1 MGVKP
6 SGRRLLVG
14 EGLRAWPALYGHHEG
29 YLVRV
34 RVGVGVRVKVR
45 VGVGVM
51 VGVRVRVKVRVR
63 VRVKVRVRLGIKG
76 TSTERPPGE
85 GRGVAWVGSGW
96 VQG

>member
-1 MGVKP
+1 MIT
-6 SGRRLLVG
+6 SGRWLLVG
-14 EGLRAWPALYGHHEG
+14 ECLRARPALYGHHEG

-34 RVGVGVRVKVR
+34 RVGVGV
-45 VGVGVM
+45 M
-51 VGVRVRVKVRVR
+51 VGVRVKVRVS

-85 GRGVAWVGSGW
+85 GRGVAWLGSGW

>member
-1 MGVKP
+1 
-6 SGRRLLVG
+6 
-14 EGLRAWPALYGHHEG
+14 
-29 YLVRV
+29 
-34 RVGVGVRVKVR
+34 
-45 VGVGVM
+45 M
-51 VGVRVRVKVRVR
+51 VGVRVRVKVRVS